1 VILLNILGALSLIQY
16 CLTPDANHRA
26 TTKDMLRHNWLANG
40 PVLSLRLNSNASSS
54 LSLADQQ
61 SHADYDKAQAR
72 TSTTPTS
79 AKTTEKSTS
88 PTNSLVELEM
98 HTSSFFDTARLRE
111 HKPSTNR
118 EQQRRHRASA
128 VADTAR
134 YYSSNNSKANSSI
147 PSRPAQR
154 RPLSLSLE
162 NQNITSPT
170 DYHFASTSEAATSGI
185 PSVSQVYP
193 RRARR
198 TVSPGSNK
206 TNSTYGNHD
215 RLTSPPSSYRY
226 ALNASPESARKT
238 VSPTSP
244 PRYLVSY
251 DFDPTVTDL
260 KRKPAYKYTPSPAL
274 TTSEF
279 NVVPSLSNST
289 TPVGPSVFTTSA
301 IKFAP
306 APNRLKSPLRDHETT
321 SNVPPTSA
329 ARLFNATLTNPSSH
343 FDDTKLN
350 TASSTNRRSL
360 LGSVDLTTPATNI
373 RKSRLL
379 DDNNNFISL
388 KVHD

>member
-1 VILLNILGALSLIQY
+1 
-16 CLTPDANHRA
+16 
-26 TTKDMLRHNWLANG
+26 MLRHNWLANG
-40 PVLSLRLNSNASSS
+40 PVLSLRLNSNGSSS

-61 SHADYDKAQAR
+61 AHADYDKGQSR

-88 PTNSLVELEM
+88 PTNSLVELEL

-111 HKPSTNR
+111 QKPSANR

-128 VADTAR
+128 IADTAR
-134 YYSSNNSKANSSI
+134 YYSSNNSKANPSI

-162 NQNITSPT
+162 YQNITGPT
-170 DYHFASTSEAATSGI
+170 DYHFASTSEATPQATAT
-185 PSVSQVYP
+185 SQVYP

-198 TVSPGSNK
+198 TVSPASSK
-206 TNSTYGNHD
+206 STSTYGNHD

-226 ALNASPESARKT
+226 TMNASPESARKT

-251 DFDPTVTDL
+251 DFDPTLRDL
-260 KRKPAYKYTPSPAL
+260 KRKPVYKYTPSPAS
-274 TTSEF
+274 TTAEL

-306 APNRLKSPLRDHETT
+306 APNRLMSPLKDQETT
-321 SNVPPTSA
+321 SNVPSMSTARQFNTSH
-329 ARLFNATLTNPSSH
+329 TKPSSH
-343 FDDTKLN
+343 LDDTKLN

-360 LGSVDLTTPATNI
+360 LGSVDLTTPTTNP